1 MTDTPIAVPVVSIVG
16 KGDSGKTTFLEKLI
30 RELSSRGVRVATV
43 KHHVHDYDID
53 VPGKD
58 SWRHARAGAVTT
70 MVSSPDKFSVISRVE
85 REMTLG
91 DLARVATDSGAD
103 ILLTEGFK
111 REATVRIEVA
121 RSARSEELISSPDE
135 LIALVTDIPALAL
148 QGVPAFGLEDASG
161 IADLIVNRY
170 LPGVALGGTARSS
183 AGAEGDEDCL
193 STVPPSTT
201 PDAVEV

>member
-1 MTDTPIAVPVVSIVG
+1 MTVPIVSIVG

-70 MVSSPDKFSVISRVE
+70 MVSSPDKFSLIAKVE
-85 REMTLG
+85 REYTLPE
-91 DLARVATDSGAD
+91 LATIAADSGAD

-111 REATVRIEVA
+111 QEATTRIEIS
-121 RSARSEELISSPDE
+121 RRARSESLISLPEE
-135 LIALVTDIPALAL
+135 LIALVTDNPDLAPE
-148 QGVPAFGLEDASG
+148 GVPAYGLDDAHG
-161 IADLIVNRY
+161 VADLIYTRY
-170 LPGVALGGTARSS
+170 PEVVSGGGPARSS

-193 STVPPSTT
+193 STGPLPGTASGKS
-201 PDAVEV
+201 AVV

>member
-1 MTDTPIAVPVVSIVG
+1 MTVPIVSIVG

-70 MVSSPDKFSVISRVE
+70 MVSSPDKFSLIAKVE
-85 REMTLG
+85 REYTLPE
-91 DLARVATDSGAD
+91 LATIATDSGAD

-111 REATVRIEVA
+111 REATQRIEIS
-121 RSARSEELISSPDE
+121 RRARSESLISTPEE
-135 LIALVTDIPALAL
+135 LVALVTDNPDLAPE
-148 QGVPAFGLEDASG
+148 GVPLFGLEDA
-161 IADLIVNRY
+161 IAVADMVCTRY
-170 LPGVALGGTARSS
+170 LAGVVPGGTARSS

-193 STVPPSTT
+193 STVPSGTT
-201 PDAVEV
+201 PDGGEI